1 MPLRGIYM
9 GKYDEIINLPHHVS
23 AIHPQMSMHDRAAQF
38 SAFAAL
44 RGYDEAIIETGR
56 ITDKWVELDE
66 YEKYMLDNKLQLIK
80 KHISEQPKI
89 TITYFELDSLKDGG
103 AYITIT
109 GIIRK
114 INTSEKFIVMADG
127 SIINI
132 EYISQIEGELINS
145 IDID

>member
-1 MPLRGIYM
+1 M

>member
-1 MPLRGIYM
+1 M

-23 AIHPQMSMHDRAAQF
+23 VIHPQMSMHDRAVQF

-56 ITDKWVELDE
+56 ITDEWVELDE

-89 TITYFELDSLKDGG
+89 TITYFEPDSLKDGG

-109 GIIRK
+109 GIIKK

-145 IDID
+145 IDIEID

>member
-1 MPLRGIYM
+1 M

-44 RGYDEAIIETGR
+44 RGYDEAIIETVR

-89 TITYFELDSLKDGG
+89 TITYFEPDSLKDGG

-109 GIIRK
+109 GIIKK

-145 IDID
+145 IDIEID

>member
-1 MPLRGIYM
+1 M

-56 ITDKWVELDE
+56 ITDEWVELDE

-89 TITYFELDSLKDGG
+89 TITYFEPDSLKDGG

-109 GIIRK
+109 GIIKK

-145 IDID
+145 IDIEID